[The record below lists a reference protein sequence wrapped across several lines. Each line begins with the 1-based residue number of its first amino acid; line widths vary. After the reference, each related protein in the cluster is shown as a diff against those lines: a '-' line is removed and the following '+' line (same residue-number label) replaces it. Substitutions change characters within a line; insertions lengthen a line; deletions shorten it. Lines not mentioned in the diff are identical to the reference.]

1 MEPDDETGRPTDS
14 AGRTVG
20 QRAGSA
26 VLGLVVAA
34 LLYLLAFPLAFA
46 ALFFAAGAFDDRCF
60 SPDVGRVCA
69 ANPVGGAVAI
79 VLGVVLLIAPGVFG
93 IYLGRA
99 SEPARSTS
107 DS

>member
-1 MEPDDETGRPTDS
+1 MTGRPANS

-20 QRAGSA
+20 QRAGTA
-26 VLGLVVAA
+26 GLGLGAA
-34 LLYLLAFPLAFA
+34 ARRSGPAFPLAFA

-79 VLGVVLLIAPGVFG
+79 VLGVVLLIAPGVLG
-93 IYLGRA
+93 IYVGRA
-99 SEPARSTS
+99 SEPSRSAS
-107 DS
+107 GS